1 MPVTKV
7 LFLMLQLVSAISPSH
22 ASDSQLVFPLTL
34 WKALV
39 KCMDLPGKKPASEPS
54 SITS

>member
-1 MPVTKV
+1 MPVTKI
-7 LFLMLQLVSAISPSH
+7 LFLVLQLVSAISPSH